1 MRIES
6 LWHKSIL
13 KRAVRISSIRALYLN
28 NLLRGVAGSMVGI
41 FFPAYVYLW
50 GYQNGGMALGL
61 KVLIL
66 SIALER
72 GLVFLLAIPIGKLV
86 YKIGF
91 KYSILISCFS
101 LSGWFVLG
109 AIFPRSLVLIM
120 VLSVVSA
127 FTVLIYW
134 LARLSILSIDG
145 DESSFGEEVSLL
157 SLIDQASSIL
167 GPFVGGI
174 LVTISGFG
182 LLFGV
187 ATFICI
193 LSAIPIFFV
202 SDYKIWDGIS
212 MNGFEKWLSNR
223 NEGHLHWSFFGQGVA
238 NFVDSYF
245 WPLFVFI
252 SVGSFTVLGAITSV
266 TFAVS
271 CIAIYIAGR
280 VFDKKRAVGGNE
292 DEKEYSQATFL
303 LSLLTFFRPILRT
316 VFGIFSMDVL
326 YRLTLPFWGVD
337 YDAYLYSAGKRTES
351 QLAFYTYREM
361 VYSMGRFAIPL
372 VLLFFVSSPYFWW
385 ITFGVGSLGT
395 LMTLGMQR
403 ES

>member
-1 MRIES
+1 MRLENF
-6 LWHKSIL
+6 WHRAAL
-13 KRAVRISSIRALYLN
+13 KRAVKVSGVRALYLN
-28 NLLRGVAGSMVGI
+28 NLLRGMAGSMVGV

-50 GYQNGGMALGL
+50 GYQNGGMVLGL

-72 GLVFLLAIPIGKLV
+72 GLVFLLAMPIGKLV

-91 KYSILISCFS
+91 KYSILLSCFI
-101 LSGWFVLG
+101 LSSWFVLG
-109 AIFPRSLVLIM
+109 AVFPRSLALIIL
-120 VLSVVSA
+120 LSVISA
-127 FTVLIYW
+127 ITIPIYW
-134 LARLSILSIDG
+134 FARLSILSIDG
-145 DESSFGEEVSLL
+145 DKNFFGEEVSFL
-157 SLIDQASSIL
+157 SLLNQVSAIL
-167 GPFVGGI
+167 GPFVGGV
-174 LVTISGFG
+174 LVAVAGFG

-193 LSAIPIFFV
+193 LSAVPIFFV
-202 SDYKIWDGIS
+202 GDYEIKDGIN
-212 MNGFEKWLSNR
+212 MHGFEKWLSNR
-223 NEGHLHWSFFGQGVA
+223 KEGHLHWSFFGQGIA
-238 NFVDSYF
+238 NFVDAYF

-252 SVGSFTVLGAITSV
+252 MVGSFTTLGTITSV

-271 CIAIYIAGR
+271 SVAIYIAGK
-280 VFDKKRAVGGNE
+280 VFDRKRAMGGDE
-292 DEKEYSQATFL
+292 DENEYTQATFL

-316 VFGIFSMDVL
+316 ILGLFAMDAL
-326 YRLTLPFWGVD
+326 FRLVLPFWGTD
-337 YDAYLYSAGKRTES
+337 YDAYLYTAGKRAES

-372 VLLFFVSSPYFWW
+372 VLLFFVNSSYFWW

-395 LMTLGMQR
+395 LLTLGMRR

>member
-6 LWHKSIL
+6 LWHKEVL
-13 KRAVRISSIRALYLN
+13 KRAVIVSGVRALYLN

-41 FFPAYVYLW
+41 FYPAYVYLW
-50 GYQNGGMALGL
+50 GYQVGGMALGL

-66 SIALER
+66 SMALER
-72 GLVFLLAIPIGKLV
+72 GLVFLLSIPLGKLV

-91 KYSILISCFS
+91 KYSILISCLI

-109 AIFPRSLVLIM
+109 AVFPRSLALIM
-120 VLSVVSA
+120 VLSVVGA
-127 FTVLIYW
+127 IATPIYW

-145 DESSFGEEVSLL
+145 DENSYGQEISTLSLL
-157 SLIDQASSIL
+157 DQASSIL
-167 GPFVGGI
+167 GPFVGGV
-174 LVTISGFG
+174 LVAVSGFG

-193 LSAIPIFFV
+193 LSAVPIFFV
-202 SDYKIWDGIS
+202 GDYKIKDGIS
-212 MNGFEKWLSNR
+212 MKGFEGWLSDR
-223 NEGHLHWSFFGQGVA
+223 KEGHLHWSFFGQGIA
-238 NFVDSYF
+238 NFVDTYF

-252 SVGSFTVLGAITSV
+252 TVGSFTVLGTITSV

-271 CIAIYIAGR
+271 SVAVYVAGR
-280 VFDKKRAVGGNE
+280 IFDKKREV
-292 DEKEYSQATFL
+292 YTRATFL
-303 LSLLTFFRPILRT
+303 LSALTFFRPLLRT
-316 VFGIFSMDVL
+316 VLGFFGMDVL
-326 YRLTLPFWGVD
+326 FRAVLPFWGVD
-337 YDAYLYSAGKRTES
+337 YDAYLYSVGKRAES

-361 VYSMGRFAIPL
+361 VYSMGRFVIPL
-372 VLLFFVSSPYFWW
+372 VLLVFVGSTYFWW

-395 LMTLGMQR
+395 LMTLGMRR